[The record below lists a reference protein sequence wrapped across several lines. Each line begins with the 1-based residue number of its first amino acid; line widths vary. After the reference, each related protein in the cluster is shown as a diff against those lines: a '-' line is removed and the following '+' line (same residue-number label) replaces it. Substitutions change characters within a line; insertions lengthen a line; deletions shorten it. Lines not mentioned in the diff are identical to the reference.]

1 MEVYLEHVTV
11 NIWCMFRNRR
21 RKRKDITLS
30 KTRELGSTIES
41 EQLSEGLTEEE
52 VRVLVSSRF
61 VTVDSRFVSR
71 QLSFC

>member
-1 MEVYLEHVTV
+1 
-11 NIWCMFRNRR
+11 MFRNRR

-61 VTVDSRFVSR
+61 VTVDSRFFSR
-71 QLSFC
+71 QL